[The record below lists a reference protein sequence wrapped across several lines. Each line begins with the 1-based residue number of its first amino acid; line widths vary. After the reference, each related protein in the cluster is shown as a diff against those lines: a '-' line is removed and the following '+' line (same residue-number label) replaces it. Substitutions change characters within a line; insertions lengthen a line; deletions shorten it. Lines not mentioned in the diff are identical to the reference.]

1 MNKTVSVIGVSMDLG
16 ASRSGARLGP
26 EMLRMAGLI
35 SRIKALGLQVRECAD
50 IVVAPEDS
58 VDGGPGR
65 PKHVQA
71 IVNASSAIADAVEAA
86 LRTDTFPVVV
96 GGDHSMAAGVM
107 AGIARVLGPQ
117 GIIWIDAHAD
127 LNTPDSSPTGN
138 LHGMS
143 MAAALGEMQD
153 IFAPGVF
160 PSPAADAKRCVFIGL
175 RELDPAEKRRI
186 HDLGI
191 ACFTMSDI
199 DRIGMGRALEKA
211 IAIAG
216 HGPGSVHVS
225 YDIDSLDP
233 SLAPGTGT
241 PVRGGLTY
249 REAHLAME
257 MIAKSG
263 VAHSL
268 ELAEVNPLLD
278 THNKTARLAAE
289 LICSLLGKAII

>member
-1 MNKTVSVIGVSMDLG
+1 
-16 ASRSGARLGP
+16 
-26 EMLRMAGLI
+26 MAGLS
-35 SRIKALGLQVRECAD
+35 SRINALGLEVRERAD
-50 IVVAPEDS
+50 IFVAPES
-58 VDGGPGR
+58 PAVSGGPGS
-65 PKHVQA
+65 PKHVAA
-71 IVNASSAIADAVEAA
+71 IVNASSAIADAVEDA

-96 GGDHSMAAGVM
+96 GGDHSMAAGVL
-107 AGIARVLGPQ
+107 AGVARVRGPQ
-117 GIIWIDAHAD
+117 GVIWIDAHAD
-127 LNTPDSSPTGN
+127 LNTPDTSPTGN

-143 MAAALGEMQD
+143 MAAALGEMPD
-153 IFAPGVF
+153 IFPPPVF
-160 PSPAADAKRCVFIGL
+160 PTPAADAKRCVFLGL
-175 RELDPAEKRRI
+175 RELDAGEKRRI

-191 ACFTMSDI
+191 ACFTMTDI
-199 DRIGMGRALEKA
+199 DRIGMGSALEKA

-216 HGPGSVHVS
+216 QGPGSVHVS

-257 MIAKSG
+257 MIAQSG

-289 LICSLLGKAII
+289 LICSLLGKTIL